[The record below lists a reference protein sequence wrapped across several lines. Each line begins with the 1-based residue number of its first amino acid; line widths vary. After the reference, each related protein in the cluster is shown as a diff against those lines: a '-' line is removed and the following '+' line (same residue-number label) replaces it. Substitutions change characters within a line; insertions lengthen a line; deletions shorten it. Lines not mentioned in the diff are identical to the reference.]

1 MFTAEYDILVRNRR
15 TQLLREAEHERLLTE
30 MKQQKTVQIAT
41 TSSRQWALWLGC
53 SLVKWGRKLEQFGL
67 PGNVSA

>member
-1 MFTAEYDILVRNRR
+1 MFTAEYDILVRNR
-15 TQLLREAEHERLLTE
+15 QAELLREAEHERLLTE
-30 MKQQKTVQIAT
+30 VKQQQTIR
-41 TSSRQWALWLGC
+41 TSSRQWVAWLGC